1 MGLTYEQSLEH
12 FLKTFQKSKEM
23 SDEAAKYIPGSYS
36 RRSFNYGPHAIYV
49 NNEKE
54 HMFTR
59 LMGKNYWISIIIL
72 R

>member
-36 RRSFNYGPHAIYV
+36 RRSFNYG
-49 NNEKE
+49 
-54 HMFTR
+54 
-59 LMGKNYWISIIIL
+59 LML
-72 R
+72 FM

>member
-49 NNEKE
+49 NNAKE
-54 HMFTR
+54 A
-59 LMGKNYWISIIIL
+59 
-72 R
+72 